1 MTITVTPVYQSAVA
15 DDPTDTAA
23 GKITPSRYNQGQ
35 KIALAS
41 ARLIGRASAGAGDAE
56 EISVGSGLALSA
68 GSLAADIATAANIR
82 AAAANKLVSADG
94 VLSAL
99 AWATIAYS
107 ASVALDLSTFET
119 AAMTLTGNLTLANP
133 SNVQVGKTK
142 FILLMGS
149 DATARSVSFGSNFKG
164 TLPTQTVTSTSF
176 LLIGITGYTAT
187 HLIVSSAKA
196 L

>member
-1 MTITVTPVYQSAVA
+1 MTITVTPLYQSAIA
-15 DDPTDTAA
+15 DDPTDSAA

-41 ARLIGRASAGAGDAE
+41 ARLIGRASAGSGDAE
-56 EISVGSGLALSA
+56 EISVGSGLSLSV

-99 AWATIAYS
+99 AWATVTYA

-149 DATARSVSFGSNFKG
+149 GATARSVSFGSNFKG
-164 TLPTQTVTSTSF
+164 TFPTQTVTSASY
-176 LLIGITGYTAT
+176 LLIGITAYTAT

>member
-1 MTITVTPVYQSAVA
+1 V
-15 DDPTDTAA
+15 
-23 GKITPSRYNQGQ
+23 GKITPTRYNQGQ
-35 KIALAS
+35 QISLAS
-41 ARLIGRASAGAGDAE
+41 ARLIGRASAGAGVAE
-56 EISVGSGLALSA
+56 EIAIGSGLSLSA

-99 AWATIAYS
+99 AWATVAYA

-142 FILLMGS
+142 FVLLMGS

-164 TLPTQTVTSTSF
+164 TLPTQTITSTSY
-176 LLIGITGYTAT
+176 LLIGITAYTAT